1 MSEYGKIATE
11 FDERS
16 VNMEER
22 YVILYNNE
30 EGIAHARKFH
40 YELFRDE
47 EAVLFTECYDIPT
60 GGHNVLHFHNC
71 IEILYAETDTFR
83 VIIGGEEYA
92 LHAGDFAAVSSFTI
106 HDCISDMPARRW
118 VILIPPSLLGG
129 AAKQLEGKTF
139 RNCVAHDDGTL
150 LALLKLLYSVHKRQ
164 GIYTGS
170 AAADTAEL
178 AQIERSLSAAVVMTA
193 AAVCGLCE
201 QGESSVILIEL
212 LKYLHLHFREPIHI
226 PELARILLCS
236 QKTLSD
242 RFHRVF
248 HMTINAYINHLR
260 ALDVMTVLKENPT
273 MRLAEAAE
281 LCGFGSVRNLLRAYK
296 KEFGC
301 TPRQGS
307 AAGPLSENRHCQT
320 AHP

>member
-1 MSEYGKIATE
+1 
-11 FDERS
+11 
-16 VNMEER
+16 MEER

-71 IEILYAETDTFR
+71 IELLYAETGSFR
-83 VIIGGEEYA
+83 VIIAGEEYD
-92 LHAGDFAAVSSFTI
+92 LQAGDFAAVSSFTI

-139 RNCVAHDDGTL
+139 TRCVRHDDGTL
-150 LALLKLLYSVHKRQ
+150 LSLLKMLYCVNKRQ
-164 GIYTGS
+164 GLYMS
-170 AAADTAEL
+170 AHAAEL
-178 AQIERSLSAAVVMTA
+178 AQIERSLSAAVVMTV

-201 QGESSVILIEL
+201 QGASSVVLIEL

-226 PELARILLCS
+226 PALARLLLCS

-242 RFHRVF
+242 QFHRVF
-248 HMTINAYINHLR
+248 HMTITAYVNHLR

-301 TPRQGS
+301 TPRG
-307 AAGPLSENRHCQT
+307 GILRQT
-320 AHP
+320 QQDFMEMKDQN

>member
-1 MSEYGKIATE
+1 
-11 FDERS
+11 
-16 VNMEER
+16 MEER

-47 EAVLFTECYDIPT
+47 EAALFAECYDIPT

-71 IEILYAETDTFR
+71 IELLYAETGSFR
-83 VIIGGEEYA
+83 VIVNGTEYT
-92 LHAGDFAAVSSFTI
+92 LRAGDFAAISSFTV

-139 RNCVAHDDGTL
+139 ANCVRHDDGTL
-150 LALLKLLYSVHKRQ
+150 LALLKLLYCAHKQ
-164 GIYTGS
+164 EGIYALSVPGS
-170 AAADTAEL
+170 AALVQTV
-178 AQIERSLSAAVVMTA
+178 RSLSAAAVMTA
-193 AAVCGLCE
+193 AAACGLCE
-201 QGESSVILIEL
+201 QGESSVVLIEL
-212 LKYLHLHFREPIHI
+212 LRYLHLHFREPIHI

-242 RFHRVF
+242 QFHRVF
-248 HMTINAYINHLR
+248 HMTIGAYINHLR
-260 ALDVMTVLKENPT
+260 ALDVLSVLKENPN
-273 MRLAEAAE
+273 MRLTEAAE
-281 LCGFGSVRNLLRAYK
+281 LCGFGSVRSLLRAYK

-301 TPRQGS
+301 TPRQTKNPADTDS
-307 AAGPLSENRHCQT
+307 I
-320 AHP
+320 

>member
-1 MSEYGKIATE
+1 
-11 FDERS
+11 
-16 VNMEER
+16 MEER

-71 IEILYAETDTFR
+71 IELLYAETGTFR
-83 VIIGGEEYA
+83 VIIAGEEYT
-92 LHAGDFAAVSSFTI
+92 LQAGDFAAISSFTI
-106 HDCISDMPARRW
+106 HDCISDMSARRW
-118 VILIPPSLLGG
+118 VILIPPSFLGG

-139 RNCVAHDDGTL
+139 TRCVRHDDGTL
-150 LALLKLLYSVHKRQ
+150 LSLLKMLYCANRRH
-164 GIYTGS
+164 GLYTS
-170 AAADTAEL
+170 IAHAAEL
-178 AQIERSLSAAVVMTA
+178 AQIERSLSAAVVMTV

-201 QGESSVILIEL
+201 QGASSVVLIEL

-226 PELARILLCS
+226 PALARLLLCS

-242 RFHRVF
+242 QFNRVF
-248 HMTINAYINHLR
+248 HMTITAYVNHLR
-260 ALDVMTVLKENPT
+260 ALDVMAVLKENPS

-301 TPRQGS
+301 TPRQETKKNMQMKECGKTHLGS
-307 AAGPLSENRHCQT
+307 PAQMPREDGSMFSI
-320 AHP
+320 

>member
-1 MSEYGKIATE
+1 
-11 FDERS
+11 
-16 VNMEER
+16 MEER
-22 YVILYNNE
+22 YVILYSTE

-71 IEILYAETDTFR
+71 IELLYAETGSFR
-83 VIIGGEEYA
+83 VIVNGMDYT
-92 LHAGDFAAVSSFTI
+92 LQAGDFAAVSSFTI
-106 HDCISDMPARRW
+106 HDCISDMSARRW

-139 RNCVAHDDGTL
+139 QSCVAHDDGTL
-150 LALLKLLYSVHKRQ
+150 LSLLKLLYCAHKRQ
-164 GIYTGS
+164 GMYAGAS
-170 AAADTAEL
+170 DTAEI
-178 AQIERSLSAAVVMTA
+178 AQIERSLSAAAVMTA
-193 AAVCGLCE
+193 AAACGLCE
-201 QGESSVILIEL
+201 QGASSVVLIEL

-226 PELARILLCS
+226 PELSRILLCS

-242 RFHRVF
+242 QFRRVF
-248 HMTINAYINHLR
+248 HMTIGAYVNHLR

-301 TPRQGS
+301 TPRRSNKTTDDLQPMS
-307 AAGPLSENRHCQT
+307 NNTL
-320 AHP
+320 

>member
-1 MSEYGKIATE
+1 
-11 FDERS
+11 
-16 VNMEER
+16 MEEK

-47 EAVLFTECYDIPT
+47 EAALFTECYAIPT

-71 IEILYAETDTFR
+71 IELLYAETGSFR
-83 VIIGGEEYA
+83 VIVDGIDYT
-92 LHAGDFAAVSSFTI
+92 LYAGDFAAISSFTI
-106 HDCISDMPARRW
+106 HDCISDMAARLW

-129 AAKQLEGKTF
+129 SAKQLEGKTF
-139 RNCVAHDDGTL
+139 TNCICHDDGTML
-150 LALLKLLYSVHKRQ
+150 SLLKMLHSAHKRE
-164 GIYTGS
+164 GAFFHS
-170 AAADTAEL
+170 ADTAQL
-178 AQIERSLSAAVVMTA
+178 TQIERSLSSAVITTA
-193 AAVCGLCE
+193 AAACGLSE
-201 QGESSVILIEL
+201 QGDSSIVLIEL
-212 LKYLHLHFREPIHI
+212 LRYLHLHFREPIHI
-226 PELARILLCS
+226 PDLATILLCP

-242 RFHRVF
+242 RFRRVF
-248 HMTINAYINHLR
+248 HMTIGAYVNHLR

-301 TPRQGS
+301 TPRQTREQPNS
-307 AAGPLSENRHCQT
+307 
-320 AHP
+320 